1 MSATKIEGGDLSGY
15 PEENSSDIYGY
26 ARVVGWESKWYS
38 DLHRLVSAP
47 GSTLLPYEHS
57 PMASPSSLGNPAIFL
72 LYASPFALDSP
83 QAKFI
88 YALDT
93 LSLPWVIQEEVA
105 LAILSPTRGEKAMK
119 AMEEAWDNMVAFH
132 GTGNKEWGHV
142 ISQLA
147 RDIVG
152 GICKGDH
159 ADLLATWETYADK
172 MHMHPLKVINL
183 SLQLFLAHNRSPKGF
198 LDVVTPQTDE
208 YYSSILIRSLEIPV
222 AHRLRESTG
231 SALGTNERLIPLY
244 DCPPQILRSIVNTHE
259 RFSLNTLE
267 DYIAMVEEYNVE
279 WANAA
284 WQTEENS
291 TLLRE
296 MRRLIA
302 EG

>member
-1 MSATKIEGGDLSGY
+1 MSAMKIEGSDLSGY
-15 PEENSSDIYGY
+15 PEENSRDIYGY
-26 ARVVGWESKWYS
+26 ARVVGWESEWYS
-38 DLHRLVSAP
+38 DLHRLVSPP

-57 PMASPSSLGNPAIFL
+57 PMASPSSSGNPAIFL

-93 LSLPWVIQEEVA
+93 LSLPWVFQEEVA

-119 AMEEAWDNMVAFH
+119 ALENAWDNTVSFY
-132 GTGNKEWGHV
+132 GVGNREWGDVLSHF
-142 ISQLA
+142 A
-147 RDIVG
+147 RGIVQR
-152 GICKGDH
+152 ICKGDH
-159 ADLLATWETYADK
+159 ADLLATWETYANK
-172 MHMHPLKVINL
+172 THPLKVFNL
-183 SLQLFLAHNRSPKGF
+183 SRQLFLAHNRSPKGF
-198 LDVVTPQTDE
+198 LDVVTPQPDG

-231 SALGTNERLIPLY
+231 TTLGINERLIPLY
-244 DCPPQILRSIVNTHE
+244 DCPPEILRSIVNKHE

-267 DYIAMVEEYNVE
+267 EYIALVEEYNVE

>member
-1 MSATKIEGGDLSGY
+1 MSATKIEGSDLSGY

-38 DLHRLVSAP
+38 DLHRLVSPP
-47 GSTLLPYEHS
+47 GSTLLPYEYS

-72 LYASPFALDSP
+72 LYASPFALNSP
-83 QAKFI
+83 QAKSI
-88 YALDT
+88 YALDS

-105 LAILSPTRGEKAMK
+105 LAILSPTRGKKAMK
-119 AMEEAWDNMVAFH
+119 AMEEAWDNVVAFY
-132 GTGNKEWGHV
+132 GVGNREWRDVLSH
-142 ISQLA
+142 LA
-147 RDIVG
+147 RGIVQR
-152 GICKGDH
+152 ICKGDH
-159 ADLLATWETYADK
+159 ADLLATWETYNDRT
-172 MHMHPLKVINL
+172 HPLQVINL
-183 SLQLFLAHNRSPKGF
+183 SLQLFLTHNHSLKRF
-198 LDVVTPQTDE
+198 LNVVTPQTDE

-231 SALGTNERLIPLY
+231 STLDTNERLIPLY